1 MTPDLAT
8 DALDA
13 LDGLVGDGDREAGGN
28 AATGADPT
36 ATADGPL
43 IDVEDV
49 SLSYGDLAVLSEVS
63 LAVES
68 GEFVGLVGPNGAGKT
83 TLLGAINGVL
93 EPESGRVRVG
103 GERVADLSSR
113 AASRLVATVPQDTTV
128 AFDFSVEDIVEMG
141 RTPYHG
147 RFSGDPDGA
156 AAVDRALE
164 RTGTERFRDRSVAS
178 LSGGERQRVVLAR
191 ALAQE
196 TPALVLDEPTA
207 SLDVNHQ
214 VRTLELVA
222 DLVDAEGKAALA
234 AIHDLDLAARFC
246 DRLAVLADGELLAVG
261 PPDEVLTAE
270 TVGAAFDTDAAV
282 LPNPVT
288 GTPAVTPLPDPGE
301 LDLRVH
307 VVGTGPAAARVVST
321 LVSAG
326 ATVTVGALP
335 EGDVAAETARELAA
349 EVVTAPAFG
358 GLDGEPEAAARDHL
372 AAADAVVAVEPLAPS
387 LRALVRDREPVVRV
401 AADDAASAAAELDGG
416 GADDRGRDGDRRRAS
431 GAGRGAERDAAT
443 DDAAARATPETVALG
458 VRRALDRPASADD

>member
-1 MTPDLAT
+1 MTLDLPSPL

-13 LDGLVGDGDREAGGN
+13 SAGDDAAGTRP
-28 AATGADPT
+28 AAETGRRTDDDPLLEV
-36 ATADGPL
+36 D
-43 IDVEDV
+43 DV
-49 SLSYGDLAVLSEVS
+49 SLSYGDLSVVSDVS
-63 LAVES
+63 LSVEP

-93 EPESGRVRVG
+93 APETGAVRVG

-128 AFDFSVEDIVEMG
+128 AFDFSVADIVEMG

-147 RFSGDPDGA
+147 RFTGDPDAA

-164 RTGTERFRDRSVAS
+164 RTETERFRDRPVGS

-222 DLVDAEGKAALA
+222 DLVDDEGKAALA

-246 DRLAVLADGELLAVG
+246 DRLAVLADGDLLAVG
-261 PPDEVLTAE
+261 PPEEVLTA
-270 TVGAAFDTDAAV
+270 AHLDRAFDTDAAV

-288 GTPAVTPLPDPGE
+288 GTPAVTPLPEPGD
-301 LDLRVH
+301 LDRRVH
-307 VVGTGPAAARVVST
+307 VLGTGPAAARVVST
-321 LVSAG
+321 LTAAG
-326 ATVTVGALP
+326 ATVTVGPLP
-335 EGDVAAETARELAA
+335 PGDVAAEGARELGAS
-349 EVVTAPAFG
+349 VTTAPAFAAI
-358 GLDGEPEAAARDHL
+358 DAETEAAVRERV
-372 AAADAVVAVEPLAPS
+372 AAADAVVLVDPLADA
-387 LRALVRDREPVVRV
+387 LAALVRDREPVVRV
-401 AADDAASAAAELDGG
+401 ATGEDAASATAEIGAD
-416 GADDRGRDGDRRRAS
+416 GADDEPDGPSDRWT
-431 GAGRGAERDAAT
+431 GRGT
-443 DDAAARATPETVALG
+443 DSDRPAVDAAARATPETVALG